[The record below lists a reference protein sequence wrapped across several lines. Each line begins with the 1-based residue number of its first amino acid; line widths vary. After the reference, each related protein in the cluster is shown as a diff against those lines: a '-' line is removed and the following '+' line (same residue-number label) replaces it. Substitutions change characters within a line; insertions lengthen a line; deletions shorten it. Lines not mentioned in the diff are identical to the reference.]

1 VNYRVRHT
9 TRYSYTHPVAIAH
22 NEVRLTPRSGGVQQ
36 ARRTQLAI
44 DPAPSVLSQQQ
55 DFFGNTIHFF
65 TLQAPH
71 HEMTVTAVSD
81 VTLWSEVP
89 PKPAD
94 TTPWEQVRTALAQD
108 LTATGL
114 DAFQFVFESPYVRW
128 DDDTA
133 AYAAPSFPA
142 GRPILEGA
150 LDLTRRIHADFKYS
164 PGTTSVATPVH
175 EVLKDR
181 RGVCQD
187 FTHLQLACLRSL
199 GLAARYVSGYVL
211 NLRTKPSD
219 KPSDKLGDKPPDKA
233 ATKTPERMVG
243 ADASHAWLAVYDP
256 AIGWT
261 DLDPTNNTIPSD
273 QHVTVAWGRDYGDV
287 SPVKGVILGGGT
299 HTIAVAVDVAPVP

>member
-1 VNYRVRHT
+1 MNYRVRHM
-9 TRYSYTHPVAIAH
+9 TRYSYSQPVAIAH

-36 ARRTQLAI
+36 ARRTQLSI

-65 TLQAPH
+65 TLQSPH

-89 PKPAD
+89 PKASD
-94 TTPWEQVRTALAQD
+94 STPWDRVRATLPSD
-108 LTATGL
+108 LTVPGL
-114 DAFQFVFESPYVRW
+114 DAYQFVFESPHVQW
-128 DDDTA
+128 DDEAA

-142 GRPILEGA
+142 GRPLLEGA
-150 LDLTRRIHADFKYS
+150 LDLTRRIHADFKYE
-164 PGTTSVATPVH
+164 PGATSVATPVAD
-175 EVLKDR
+175 VLKDR

-187 FTHLQLACLRSL
+187 FTHLEIACLRSL

-211 NLRTKPSD
+211 NLRSKP
-219 KPSDKLGDKPPDKA
+219 GDKPGDK
-233 ATKTPERMVG
+233 PVERMVG

-256 AIGWT
+256 TTGWT

-287 SPVKGVILGGGT
+287 SPVKGVILGGGE
-299 HTIAVAVDVAPVP
+299 HSIAVAVDVAPVG

>member
-1 VNYRVRHT
+1 VNYRVRHI
-9 TRYSYTHPVAIAH
+9 TRYTYSQPVAIAH
-22 NEVRLTPRSGGVQQ
+22 NEVRLTPRSGGLQH
-36 ARRTQLAI
+36 ARRSQLAI

-81 VTLWSEVP
+81 VNLHGEPPPAPEDTL
-89 PKPAD
+89 
-94 TTPWEQVRTALAQD
+94 PWEKVRAALRQD
-108 LTATGL
+108 PSPTGL
-114 DAFQFVFESPYVRW
+114 DAYQFVFESPYARW
-128 DDDTA
+128 DEETA

-142 GRPILEGA
+142 GRPLMAGA
-150 LDLTRRIHADFKYS
+150 LDLTRRIHADFKYE
-164 PGTTSVATPVH
+164 PGATSVATPVA
-175 EVLKDR
+175 EVLRDR

-187 FTHLQLACLRSL
+187 FTHLEIACLRSL

-211 NLRTKPSD
+211 NLAGKS
-219 KPSDKLGDKPPDKA
+219 G
-233 ATKTPERMVG
+233 ERMVG

-256 AIGWT
+256 EHGWV

-287 SPVKGVILGGGT
+287 SPVKGVILGGGE
-299 HTIAVAVDVAPVP
+299 HTVAVAVDVTPV